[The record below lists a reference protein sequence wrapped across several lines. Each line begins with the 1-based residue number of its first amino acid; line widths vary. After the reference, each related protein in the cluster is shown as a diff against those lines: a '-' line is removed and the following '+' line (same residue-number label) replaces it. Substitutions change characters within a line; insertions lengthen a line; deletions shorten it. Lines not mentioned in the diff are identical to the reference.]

1 MKMMLTMTMM
11 QTTHRVDKDEDDD
24 CKAKQLD
31 PAVEKNKKK
40 TTKTMIKECHGRP
53 CIEYDIHLLHCGS
66 V

>member
-31 PAVEKNKKK
+31 PAVEKNKKNNK
-40 TTKTMIKECHGRP
+40 
-53 CIEYDIHLLHCGS
+53 DDD
-66 V
+66 